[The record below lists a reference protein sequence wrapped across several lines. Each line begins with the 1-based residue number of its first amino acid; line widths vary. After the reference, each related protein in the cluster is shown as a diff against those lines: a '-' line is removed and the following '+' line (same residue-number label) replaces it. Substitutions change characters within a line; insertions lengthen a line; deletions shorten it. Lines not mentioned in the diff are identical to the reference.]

1 MDWFKAIMIF
11 IMISFGGVLVYIC
24 ATLEDLITEYGNLK
38 AQIETLKNGH
48 SEATKTITD
57 TSERLDA
64 AVDDFNNGF
73 IKTFSIYDSVLDLWN
88 KFNSRLN
95 AIEDS
100 MENRAKESS
109 EVFEAVQNDI
119 NEIRKDMTTLK
130 ANCSELLVGTDT
142 NIEVN
147 STDLEVETDDQK

>member
-38 AQIETLKNGH
+38 AQIETLDNDY
-48 SEATKTITD
+48 SEVTNIIMD
-57 TSERLDA
+57 TSERIDA
-64 AVDDFNNGF
+64 AADDLNDGF
-73 IKTFSIYDSVLDLWN
+73 IKTFGIYDSVLDLWN

-95 AIEDS
+95 AIEDA

-109 EVFEAVQNDI
+109 EVFETVRNDI
-119 NEIRKDMTTLK
+119 NEIRGDITALK
-130 ANCSELLVGTDT
+130 ANCSELLAGTDT

-147 STDLEVETDDQK
+147 STDLEVKKTDQK

>member
-11 IMISFGGVLVYIC
+11 MAISFGGVLVYVC
-24 ATLEDLITEYGNLK
+24 ATLENLVTEYGNLK

-48 SEATKTITD
+48 SETTKIIMD
-57 TSERLDA
+57 TSESIDA
-64 AVDDFNNGF
+64 AADDLNNVF

-88 KFNSRLN
+88 KFNSRLS
-95 AIEDS
+95 AIEDA

-119 NEIRKDMTTLK
+119 NEIRGDMAVLK

>member
-11 IMISFGGVLVYIC
+11 MAISFGGVLVYVC
-24 ATLEDLITEYGNLK
+24 ATLENLITEYGNLK

-48 SEATKTITD
+48 AEATKTITD

-64 AVDDFNNGF
+64 AVDDFNNSF

-95 AIEDS
+95 AIEDA
-100 MENRAKESS
+100 MEDRAKESS
-109 EVFEAVQNDI
+109 EVFETVRNDI
-119 NEIRKDMTTLK
+119 NKIREDITVLK
-130 ANCSELLVGTDT
+130 TNCGELLAGTDAHIYA
-142 NIEVN
+142 NL
-147 STDLEVETDDQK
+147 TDLEVEKADQK

>member
-11 IMISFGGVLVYIC
+11 IIISFGGVLVYVC

-48 SEATKTITD
+48 AEANKTITD

-64 AVDDFNNGF
+64 ITELVDNGF
-73 IKTFSIYDSVLDLWN
+73 RKTVVIYDSVLNLWN

-95 AIEDS
+95 AIEDA

-109 EVFEAVQNDI
+109 EVFEAVRNDI
-119 NEIRKDMTTLK
+119 NEIREDITVLK

-147 STDLEVETDDQK
+147 STDQK